1 MARQRQGRLLP
12 PAPEGLPLPWRAGGH
27 AKDGCIVKH
36 RWTAALLA
44 LALVLALPFSAA
56 AETFS
61 TEDFTMEIP
70 EGTYVFTPTTSTEDP
85 NWAMAGVANPESE
98 LSTLAEMNGVAELVT
113 EDGETTILVQQQ
125 ESDQTQAYFNLRYL
139 TEKQQ
144 ADFLDAIMQS
154 QTDEIT
160 VDKYYLDVDGQPF
173 YRIRIDGTYQ
183 ETGYHELIYGTI
195 VNGFT
200 LAFNIYG
207 GEESV
212 TQEQEDLLLGIVE
225 SVQFSEILPKPE
237 TTVDTSDIVTT
248 ISLLVLLVLVILIPA
263 VYFPIKSKRDKK
275 LKARLA
281 DQLTAYHKEH
291 GDNETILGDMLF
303 ANSTD
308 CTKEAIH
315 TFALYQSYIK
325 NVGSLV
331 IGAFL
336 CLATLICSFAL
347 DADWWIKL
355 LAVGIVVYY
364 GYKIFNMP
372 HTLEKVQRKVFDRG
386 VSSTAHYAFYDEA
399 FRVSG
404 VQSASMFPYFQITD
418 VRRHSHYL
426 YLYYGPDNAYLVDQ
440 FGFSVGEWEDFV
452 KFISQKTGKK
462 L

>member
-139 TEKQQ
+139 TEEQQ

-212 TQEQEDLLLGIVE
+212 TQE

-331 IGAFL
+331 IGA
-336 CLATLICSFAL
+336 
-347 DADWWIKL
+347 W
-355 LAVGIVVYY
+355 
-364 GYKIFNMP
+364 P
-372 HTLEKVQRKVFDRG
+372 
-386 VSSTAHYAFYDEA
+386 
-399 FRVSG
+399 
-404 VQSASMFPYFQITD
+404 P
-418 VRRHSHYL
+418 
-426 YLYYGPDNAYLVDQ
+426 
-440 FGFSVGEWEDFV
+440 
-452 KFISQKTGKK
+452 
-462 L
+462 

>member
-1 MARQRQGRLLP
+1 M
-12 PAPEGLPLPWRAGGH
+12 
-27 AKDGCIVKH
+27 KH

-195 VNGFT
+195 VNGF
-200 LAFNIYG
+200 
-207 GEESV
+207 
-212 TQEQEDLLLGIVE
+212 
-225 SVQFSEILPKPE
+225 K
-237 TTVDTSDIVTT
+237 
-248 ISLLVLLVLVILIPA
+248 
-263 VYFPIKSKRDKK
+263 
-275 LKARLA
+275 
-281 DQLTAYHKEH
+281 
-291 GDNETILGDMLF
+291 
-303 ANSTD
+303 
-308 CTKEAIH
+308 
-315 TFALYQSYIK
+315 
-325 NVGSLV
+325 
-331 IGAFL
+331 IGRAS
-336 CLATLICSFAL
+336 CR
-347 DADWWIKL
+347 
-355 LAVGIVVYY
+355 
-364 GYKIFNMP
+364 
-372 HTLEKVQRKVFDRG
+372 E
-386 VSSTAHYAFYDEA
+386 
-399 FRVSG
+399 RV
-404 VQSASMFPYFQITD
+404 
-418 VRRHSHYL
+418 
-426 YLYYGPDNAYLVDQ
+426 
-440 FGFSVGEWEDFV
+440 
-452 KFISQKTGKK
+452 
-462 L
+462 

>member
-1 MARQRQGRLLP
+1 M
-12 PAPEGLPLPWRAGGH
+12 
-27 AKDGCIVKH
+27 
-36 RWTAALLA
+36 
-44 LALVLALPFSAA
+44 
-56 AETFS
+56 
-61 TEDFTMEIP
+61 
-70 EGTYVFTPTTSTEDP
+70 
-85 NWAMAGVANPESE
+85 
-98 LSTLAEMNGVAELVT
+98 
-113 EDGETTILVQQQ
+113 
-125 ESDQTQAYFNLRYL
+125 
-139 TEKQQ
+139 
-144 ADFLDAIMQS
+144 
-154 QTDEIT
+154 
-160 VDKYYLDVDGQPF
+160 
-173 YRIRIDGTYQ
+173 
-183 ETGYHELIYGTI
+183 
-195 VNGFT
+195 
-200 LAFNIYG
+200 
-207 GEESV
+207 
-212 TQEQEDLLLGIVE
+212 LLGIVE
-225 SVQFSEILPKPE
+225 SITFSEILEKPE

-336 CLATLICSFAL
+336 CLATLLCSFAL

>member
-1 MARQRQGRLLP
+1 
-12 PAPEGLPLPWRAGGH
+12 
-27 AKDGCIVKH
+27 
-36 RWTAALLA
+36 
-44 LALVLALPFSAA
+44 
-56 AETFS
+56 
-61 TEDFTMEIP
+61 
-70 EGTYVFTPTTSTEDP
+70 
-85 NWAMAGVANPESE
+85 
-98 LSTLAEMNGVAELVT
+98 
-113 EDGETTILVQQQ
+113 
-125 ESDQTQAYFNLRYL
+125 
-139 TEKQQ
+139 
-144 ADFLDAIMQS
+144 MQS

-207 GEESV
+207 GGESV

>member
-1 MARQRQGRLLP
+1 MMALIYSFP
-12 PAPEGLPLPWRAGGH
+12 SPGLPLPWRAGGH

-85 NWAMAGVANPESE
+85 NWAMAGVANPDNE

-183 ETGYHELIYGTI
+183 ETGYHELIYG
-195 VNGFT
+195 
-200 LAFNIYG
+200 
-207 GEESV
+207 
-212 TQEQEDLLLGIVE
+212 

>member
-1 MARQRQGRLLP
+1 M
-12 PAPEGLPLPWRAGGH
+12 
-27 AKDGCIVKH
+27 KH

-61 TEDFTMEIP
+61 TEDFTIEIP

-85 NWAMAGVANPESE
+85 NWAMAGVADPTTK
-98 LSTLAEMNGVAELVT
+98 LQTYQDMHGIAELIT
-113 EDGETTILVQQQ
+113 QDGETSILIMQKQTDTTESIFSLRDLSEEDKEEFLDGTMQSKSEDILV
-125 ESDQTQAYFNLRYL
+125 E
-139 TEKQQ
+139 
-144 ADFLDAIMQS
+144 
-154 QTDEIT
+154 
-160 VDKYYLDVDGQPF
+160 KYYIDVNGQPF
-173 YRIRIDGTYQ
+173 YRLRVDGSS
-183 ETGYHELIYGTI
+183 EGMEYHEVQYATI
-195 VNGFT
+195 INGYSLGFD
-200 LAFNIYG
+200 IYG
-207 GEESV
+207 GDETV
-212 TQEQEDLLLGIVE
+212 TQEQEDMLLGIVE

>member
-1 MARQRQGRLLP
+1 M
-12 PAPEGLPLPWRAGGH
+12 
-27 AKDGCIVKH
+27 KH

-56 AETFS
+56 AEPFS
-61 TEDFTMEIP
+61 TEDFTLEIP
-70 EGTYVFTPTTSTEDP
+70 STEDP

-139 TEKQQ
+139 TEEQQ

>member
-1 MARQRQGRLLP
+1 M
-12 PAPEGLPLPWRAGGH
+12 
-27 AKDGCIVKH
+27 KH

-113 EDGETTILVQQQ
+113 ADGETTILVQQQ

-248 ISLLVLLVLVILIPA
+248 ISLLVLLVLVQVPVLVLPVLLLEPVLLPEPRRNA
-263 VYFPIKSKRDKK
+263 A
-275 LKARLA
+275 LARMHRFF
-281 DQLTAYHKEH
+281 Q
-291 GDNETILGDMLF
+291 
-303 ANSTD
+303 
-308 CTKEAIH
+308 
-315 TFALYQSYIK
+315 
-325 NVGSLV
+325 V
-331 IGAFL
+331 
-336 CLATLICSFAL
+336 
-347 DADWWIKL
+347 L
-355 LAVGIVVYY
+355 LR
-364 GYKIFNMP
+364 
-372 HTLEKVQRKVFDRG
+372 TVF
-386 VSSTAHYAFYDEA
+386 H
-399 FRVSG
+399 
-404 VQSASMFPYFQITD
+404 
-418 VRRHSHYL
+418 
-426 YLYYGPDNAYLVDQ
+426 
-440 FGFSVGEWEDFV
+440 
-452 KFISQKTGKK
+452 
-462 L
+462 